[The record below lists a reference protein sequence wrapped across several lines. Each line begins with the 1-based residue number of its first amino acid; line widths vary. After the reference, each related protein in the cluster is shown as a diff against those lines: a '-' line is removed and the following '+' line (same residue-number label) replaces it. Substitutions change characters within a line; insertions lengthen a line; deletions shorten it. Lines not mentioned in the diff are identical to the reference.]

1 MDDQFKG
8 GNVMDLL
15 YIMFLAVAISL
26 DGFFVGV
33 TYGIRRI
40 RVSFL
45 PLCVISL
52 VSSTVI
58 AISLLLGN
66 TVLSLISPWVARIFG
81 AAILITVGLLVL
93 KETYKS
99 LLVQK
104 DVYSGYSI
112 VYAEHSEFSP
122 KELWKWK
129 IQPFGIIIQI
139 LKEPTRADFD
149 FSGSISCFEALFL
162 GLALALDAFGAGFGA
177 GLTGY
182 SPLLIPVCVGMT
194 KFLFVS
200 TGNYLGRRFSSL
212 LNSRTAY
219 LPGAILICLGIMKLF

>member
-1 MDDQFKG
+1 
-8 GNVMDLL
+8 MDLL
-15 YIMFLAVAISL
+15 YILFLAIAISL

-40 RVSFL
+40 KVSFL

-58 AISLLLGN
+58 TISLLLGS
-66 TVLSLISPWVARIFG
+66 TLQTLISPWLSRVVG
-81 AAILITVGLLVL
+81 ASILIVVGMLVL

-99 LLVQK
+99 MMVQK

-112 VYAEHSEFSP
+112 VYSEHSEITP
-122 KELWKWK
+122 KEILTWK
-129 IQPFGIIIQI
+129 IKPFGIVIQI

-149 FSGSISCFEALFL
+149 FSGSISCFEAVFL

-177 GLTGY
+177 GMTGF
-182 SPLLIPVCVGMT
+182 SPLLIPACVGLT
-194 KFLFVS
+194 KFVFVS
-200 TGNYLGRRFSSL
+200 SGNYLGGRFSNL

-219 LPGAILICLGIMKLF
+219 LPGAILIGLGILKLF

>member
-1 MDDQFKG
+1 
-8 GNVMDLL
+8 MDLL
-15 YIMFLAVAISL
+15 YIFFLAIAISL

-40 RVSFL
+40 KVSFL
-45 PLCVISL
+45 PLCIISL

-58 AISLLLGN
+58 AVSLLLGGMLQ
-66 TVLSLISPWVARIFG
+66 TLISPWVSRVIG
-81 AAILITVGLLVL
+81 ASILIAVGILVL

-99 LLVQK
+99 FMVQK

-112 VYAEHSEFSP
+112 VYAEHSEITP
-122 KELWKWK
+122 KELLLWK
-129 IQPFGIIIQI
+129 IKPFGIVIQI

-149 FSGSISCFEALFL
+149 FSGSISCFEAVFL

-177 GLTGY
+177 GMTGL
-182 SPLLIPVCVGMT
+182 SPLLIPVCVGVT
-194 KFLFVS
+194 KFIFVS
-200 TGNYLGRRFSSL
+200 SGNFLGGRFSDL

-219 LPGAILICLGIMKLF
+219 LPGVILIGLGLLKLF